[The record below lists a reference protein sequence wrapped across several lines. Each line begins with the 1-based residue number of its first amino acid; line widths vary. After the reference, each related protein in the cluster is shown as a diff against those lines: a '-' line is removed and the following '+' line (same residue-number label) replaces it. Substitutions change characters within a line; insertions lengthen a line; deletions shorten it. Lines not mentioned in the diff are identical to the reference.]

1 MCNGQ
6 APYELSRS
14 GGHTQHPVME
24 SRGGGEDVRA
34 PGHSTRSL
42 HVVSILSALEDTMM
56 VDVFFSSD
64 CPFWFFSLDLCL
76 NCRTFVRNSSRSC
89 IDHRTTAVAKHF
101 AQYSAVIG

>member
-42 HVVSILSALEDTMM
+42 DIAFIHTTMEDTTM
-56 VDVFFSSD
+56 VDVFFSSAVL
-64 CPFWFFSLDLCL
+64 FGFFHWISA
-76 NCRTFVRNSSRSC
+76 S
-89 IDHRTTAVAKHF
+89 TAELLSGIHPG
-101 AQYSAVIG
+101 AVLIIEPQQ

>member
-24 SRGGGEDVRA
+24 SRGGGEDIRA

-42 HVVSILSALEDTMM
+42 HVVSIHRTLEETTM
-56 VDVFFSSD
+56 VDVFFSAD
-64 CPFWFFSLDLCL
+64 CSFWFFPLDLCL
-76 NCRTFVRNSSRSC
+76 NCPTFVRNSYWSR
-89 IDHRTTAVAKHF
+89 IDQTKHIEP
-101 AQYSAVIG
+101 QQ